1 MVTGHQA
8 KVAAPLPVQRA
19 GGRRRPRRCRR
30 GYGIFVVNFVVSV
43 VVLVLVIVVVLV
55 LVIVVVVL
63 AIEADQVQMRAAAA
77 EMTELG
83 RWKRNGWQRI
93 RENNGWNN

>member
-43 VVLVLVIVVVLV
+43 VVLVLVIVVV
-55 LVIVVVVL
+55 VL